1 MSPYFAVIKRDLL
14 LSYRQG
20 ADLVMVLAFFL
31 IASALFPLAVGP
43 DPIILGRIASGII
56 WVLALLSV
64 MLSLDRIFHNDY
76 DDGALEQMAISP
88 QSLYLIILAK
98 IIAHWIT
105 TGIPLIILSPIIAIM
120 LNLDND
126 AFITMILSLAIGTP
140 ILSLIGAIG
149 AALSLGARRAGLLVA
164 MLVLP
169 LYIPILIFA
178 ISAIDASMNNFP
190 VRPHLLF
197 LAAILAAALPL
208 APFAA
213 AASIR
218 QAFE

>member
-1 MSPYFAVIKRDLL
+1 MSPYFTIIKRDLL

-20 ADLVMVLAFFL
+20 ADLMMVLAFFL

-43 DPIILGRIASGII
+43 DPIILSRIASGII

-64 MLSLDRIFHNDY
+64 ILSLDRIFHNDY
-76 DDGALEQMAISP
+76 QDGALEQMAISP

-120 LNLDND
+120 LNLDNN

-178 ISAIDASMNNFP
+178 ISAIDASINNFP
-190 VRPHLLF
+190 VRPHLLL
-197 LAAILAAALPL
+197 LAAILATALPL
-208 APFAA
+208 APLAA
-213 AASIR
+213 TASIR

>member
-43 DPIILGRIASGII
+43 DPVILGRIASGII

-76 DDGALEQMAISP
+76 DDGALEQMEISP
-88 QSLYLIILAK
+88 QSFYLIILAK

-169 LYIPILIFA
+169 LYIQILIFA
-178 ISAIDASMNNFP
+178 ISAIDASINNFP

-208 APFAA
+208 APLAA

>member
-1 MSPYFAVIKRDLL
+1 MSAYFAVIKRDLL

-43 DPIILGRIASGII
+43 DPVILGRIASGII

-178 ISAIDASMNNFP
+178 ISAIDASINNFP

-208 APFAA
+208 APLAA